1 MGNLA
6 RGPGFGQLSRTRF
19 GADAIGPFVKEPMS
33 PMSAVYP
40 LHLQREIDRRWL
52 RRSEE
57 TASVRARLKEMRD
70 LLREAAV
77 APEDCYAAGPLPASS
92 AKRSTTLTR

>member
-40 LHLQREIDRRWL
+40 LRLQRE
-52 RRSEE
+52 SEQ
-57 TASVRARLKEMRD
+57 TASFRARLKVMID
-70 LLREAAV
+70 GLREAAV
-77 APEDCYAAGPLPASS
+77 THEQDERPPSLMLRPQGAPSS
-92 AKRSTTLTR
+92 MLRL